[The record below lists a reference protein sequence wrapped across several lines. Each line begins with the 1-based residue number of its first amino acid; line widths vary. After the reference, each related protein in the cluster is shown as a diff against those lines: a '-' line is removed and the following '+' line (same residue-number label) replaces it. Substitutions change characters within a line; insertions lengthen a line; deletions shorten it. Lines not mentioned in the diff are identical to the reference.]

1 MNKKQWKTLLKEALK
16 ISKEDDKIDE
26 ALRNFCNTISPTS
39 YPLFIEKGQLNGFIR
54 AVEVMYSKDVYEHVA
69 HWVYDVQ
76 PSKHKLE
83 CTFNGK
89 KYNAKNLNEYVD
101 WILAQE

>member
-1 MNKKQWKTLLKEALK
+1 MNKKQWKALLKEALK
-16 ISKEDDKIDE
+16 ISKEDDKIDK

-39 YPLFIEKGQLNGFIR
+39 SPFYIEKGQLNGFIR

-83 CTFNGK
+83 CSYNGK